1 MPENLLAEIDKRT
14 YLILEKFFTTKTFGW
29 SKMTVMNKISIEQ
42 YLEKVARFSGSEYGK
57 MLRCQFEDIQGDS
70 ELAMLVAPSP
80 EELDQLRKA
89 VAIMTPAEKENADTL
104 SDEQI
109 ERLAADA
116 QIDPANLAI
125 FMNGYALHCKRV
137 P

>member
-1 MPENLLAEIDKRT
+1 LSGNLLAEINKRT
-14 YLILEKFFTTKTFGW
+14 NLILEGFFTTKTFGW

-80 EELDQLRKA
+80 EELEQLRKA
-89 VAIMTPAEKENADTL
+89 VAIMTPTEKEHADTL